1 MAHFAEI
8 NPENNKVL
16 RVLVVSDEFNEEEA
30 NVYLSETCGLG
41 GVWVQTSYNTIGGV
55 HALGGTP
62 FRKNYACIGDTWDAN
77 RNAFYRPKPF
87 LSWVLNEDT
96 CLWEAPVPVP
106 TETLEPGFYYAWN
119 DAEGAWAKCSIPDNQ

>member
-16 RVLVVSDEFNEEEA
+16 RVLVVADEFNEEDG

-41 GVWVQTSYNTIGGV
+41 GIWVKTSYNTHAGE

-62 FRKNYACIGDTWDAN
+62 FRKNYAGIGYIWDAV
-77 RNAFYRPKPF
+77 RDAFYLPQPYKT
-87 LSWVLNEDT
+87 WVLNENT
-96 CLWEAPVPVP
+96 CIWEPPVPVP
-106 TETLEPGFYYAWN
+106 SAEPGFYFAWN
-119 DAEGAWAKCSIPDNQ
+119 DAETAWAKCSIPLN